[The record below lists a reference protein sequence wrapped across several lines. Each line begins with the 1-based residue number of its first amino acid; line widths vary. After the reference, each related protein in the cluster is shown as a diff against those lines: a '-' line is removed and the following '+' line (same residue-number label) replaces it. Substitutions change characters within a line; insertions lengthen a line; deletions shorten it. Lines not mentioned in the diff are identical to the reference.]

1 MSWRVFATDASQPD
15 FEKLTEIER
24 AALDTV
30 LFGWVEHGP
39 PRLTRRVA
47 AGVELFADEVQP
59 GLVVTYMV
67 NENLPYVAIV
77 RVRRT

>member
-15 FEKLTEIER
+15 FDKLTETER

-39 PRLTRRVA
+39 PRLNPRTA
-47 AGVELFADEVQP
+47 TGVQLYADEVP
-59 GLVVTYMV
+59 AGLVVTYFV
-67 NENLPYVAIV
+67 NETVPYVAIL
-77 RVRRT
+77 RVRRI